1 MRLDIRNLSFRYK
14 KDPILRDLS
23 FSLPAGAILAV
34 IGKNGAGKS
43 TLLKSIG
50 NILTPSSGT
59 VRVDGKEIHA
69 MEREEIARCFA
80 YVPQAGEG
88 TSLDVFTTVL
98 LGRKPHI
105 RFHPDPNDLMRVE
118 EVLDTLRL
126 SRLAMRP
133 TSTLS
138 GGELQKVSIARA
150 LMQQAA
156 VLLMDEPTA
165 SLDIGN
171 QLDLIEILCRTVK
184 TTGASIVV
192 TVHDINLALRFADW
206 FLLMD
211 GGRMVDYTT
220 KKGITPDTIQ
230 KTYGVT
236 VTMHRMEN
244 HTIVIPTQR
253 HTR

>member
-14 KDPILRDLS
+14 KDPILSNVS

-50 NILTPSSGT
+50 NILTPSSGSI
-59 VRVDGKEIHA
+59 RVDGKDVLS
-69 MEREEIARCFA
+69 MNREEVAACFA

-105 RFHPDPNDLMRVE
+105 RFHPDKNDLIQVE
-118 EVLDTLRL
+118 ELLETLDL
-126 SRLAMRP
+126 SHLAMRP
-133 TSTLS
+133 TATLS

-150 LMQQAA
+150 LVQQAA
-156 VLLMDEPTA
+156 VLLMDEPTS

-184 TTGASIVV
+184 ITGVSIVV

-206 FLLMD
+206 FLLID
-211 GGRMVDYTT
+211 GGRIVDFTP
-220 KKGITPDTIQ
+220 KEGITPDMIQ
-230 KTYGVT
+230 QTYGVT
-236 VTMHRMEN
+236 VTMHHMEN
-244 HTIVIPTQR
+244 HTIVIPSQNNSR
-253 HTR
+253 